1 LSHDAIV
8 VGGGHNGLIAACYLA
23 RAGLKTLI
31 VERRDIVGG
40 AAVTEEFHPGFR
52 VSTASY
58 SLSLLRPDIFRDLE
72 LQRWVVIKPKDPQMF
87 VPLPDG
93 GHYFVWRDDERT
105 AEELRKI
112 SRKDGDGYLDWVDFW
127 RDAVGPLRELV
138 EAANPPALAEVE
150 THLKQIGREDLWP
163 LAIAGSAAETAGRF
177 FKADEIKGAFASQGI
192 IGVRAGPSD
201 PGTAWV
207 MSFHAIGGE
216 LAGAN
221 GTWAY
226 VMGGMGSLT
235 QALAEKAQA
244 MGVEVR
250 TGAQVS
256 EILVGTDGVEG
267 VRLSSGDALAAELV
281 LSNAD
286 PKTTFLKLL
295 PAGALDQAFGQ
306 RVQSWRTDGCVVK
319 VNLALSELPDFASLP
334 GRDAGH
340 QHLGTIE
347 IAPSV
352 DYLQQ
357 AFDDSRHG
365 RFSTAPYMEAFV
377 QSAVDPAVAPDG
389 SHVMSVFTQY
399 APDTSVEY
407 WSKTKD
413 AVLQSVVDTLSS
425 YAPNVRDA
433 VVGAQV
439 LGPHELEA
447 TFGLS
452 GGDIFHGSILP
463 EQSFGDRFDYRTPIG
478 GLYLC
483 GSGARPGGGVMG
495 VPGRNAAGAVIA
507 DLIATRPGW
516 GE

>member
-1 LSHDAIV
+1 M
-8 VGGGHNGLIAACYLA
+8 
-23 RAGLKTLI
+23 
-31 VERRDIVGG
+31 
-40 AAVTEEFHPGFR
+40 TEEFHPGFR
-52 VSTASY
+52 VSSASY

-72 LQRWVVIKPKDPQMF
+72 LQRWMVIKPKNPQMF

-93 GHYFVWRDDERT
+93 RHYFVWRDDERT

-112 SRKDGDGYLDWVDFW
+112 SPKDGDGYLAWVAFW

-163 LAIAGSAAETAGRF
+163 VAISGSAAETVARF
-177 FKADEIKGAFASQGI
+177 FSADEVRGAFASQGI

-207 MSFHAIGGE
+207 MSYHALGGE

-235 QALAEKAQA
+235 QALAEKAES

-250 TGAQVS
+250 TGGEVS
-256 EILVGTDGVEG
+256 EILMGTDGVEG
-267 VRLSSGDALAAELV
+267 VRLSSGDALNANLV

-286 PKTTFLKLL
+286 PKATFLNLL
-295 PAGALDQAFGQ
+295 PSGVLDEVFQH
-306 RVQSWRTDGCVVK
+306 RVESWRTDGCVVK
-319 VNLALSELPDFASLP
+319 VNLALSDLPDFSSLP
-334 GRDAGH
+334 GSDVGP

-347 IAPSV
+347 IAPSLG
-352 DYLQQ
+352 YLQQ
-357 AFDDSRHG
+357 AFDDSRKG

-377 QSAVDPAVAPDG
+377 QSAVDPAVAPEG
-389 SHVMSVFTQY
+389 NQVMSVFSQY
-399 APDTSVEY
+399 APDTSVED
-407 WSKTKD
+407 WSNAKD
-413 AVLQSVVDTLSS
+413 AVLQSVVDTFSS

-433 VVGAQV
+433 IVAAQV

-463 EQSFGDRFDYRTPIG
+463 EQSFGDRFDYRTPVT

-495 VPGRNAAGAVIA
+495 AAGRNAAMAVIA
-507 DLIATRPGW
+507 DQRPA
-516 GE
+516 EDDV